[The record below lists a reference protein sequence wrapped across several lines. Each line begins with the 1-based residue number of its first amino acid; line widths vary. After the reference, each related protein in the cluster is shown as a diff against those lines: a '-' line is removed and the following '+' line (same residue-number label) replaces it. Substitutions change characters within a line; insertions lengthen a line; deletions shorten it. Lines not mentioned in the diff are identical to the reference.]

1 MRAATAMMP
10 AFGRHPGH
18 ALSPAAR
25 AVILLIFSVLS
36 GAAMAAAPGAPAQ
49 AQAQAD
55 KMAAPAT
62 AAQRLPTVTA
72 PVQMQTTAPAPSAA
86 AAGGGGPPAADQAAT
101 APVLRVCQD
110 PNNLPFSNRDRQGF
124 ENKIAAV
131 LAADLGWQ
139 IEYTWYPQRMG
150 FIRNTLRAKNPDS
163 DTYKCDLVTGVAA
176 GFDLGATTRP
186 YYRSSYAMAYIK
198 GKGYDSVQSLDDLL
212 KLSPAQRASMRLG
225 VFGGSPVTDWLLE
238 HGLIDRMVSYQP
250 QSGDPARYPGEMI
263 EKDLAS
269 GAIDVAFIW
278 GPIAGYFAR
287 QSTQTPMVAIPLRQQ
302 PGVQFEFD
310 IVMAMRFGEADYKQ
324 RIDAAIARNRMK
336 IDAILADYGVPMLQI
351 PERAAAR

>member
-1 MRAATAMMP
+1 MRAANAIMAASERRVRP
-10 AFGRHPGH
+10 ARWRSARSAIMF
-18 ALSPAAR
+18 ALSVLAA
-25 AVILLIFSVLS
+25 
-36 GAAMAAAPGAPAQ
+36 AAMIAAPGARAQ
-49 AQAQAD
+49 
-55 KMAAPAT
+55 
-62 AAQRLPTVTA
+62 A
-72 PVQMQTTAPAPSAA
+72 PVQASAQAAALPPAGAPADGRGGPDGADRPAAAEAA
-86 AAGGGGPPAADQAAT
+86 AAG
-101 APVLRVCQD
+101 PVLRVCQD
-110 PNNLPFSNRDRQGF
+110 PNNLPFSNRDKQGF

-131 LAADLGWQ
+131 LAADLGWR

-186 YYRSSYAMAYIK
+186 YYRSSYAMAYVK
-198 GKGYDSVQSLDDLL
+198 GKGYDSVRSLDDLL

-225 VFGGSPVTDWLLE
+225 VFGGSPVTDWLLD

-287 QSTQTPMVAIPLRQQ
+287 QSTQAPIVAIPLRQQ
-302 PGVQFEFD
+302 PGMQFEFD
-310 IVMAMRFGEADYKQ
+310 IVMATRFGEADYKQ
-324 RIDAAIARNRMK
+324 RIDAAIARNQLK
-336 IDAILADYGVPMLQI
+336 IDAILADYGVPML
-351 PERAAAR
+351 PVHERAAAR